1 MRTLTKLLSRWRP
14 DFPVELFWC
23 GIRQEARR
31 LYLPLTAALS
41 LVLSMLVLMGTYFAI
56 MPFGAVGMGG
66 RLLPA
71 ITFSVTLGLFI
82 VLGMSVPFALRS
94 ATAEDDLP
102 LMMLTGHSPLSL
114 WRARVWSTAFPALL
128 VPMLHIPLLIFIFT
142 MGGVRFSH
150 VGAVGVFWLAAWL
163 TITGWSA
170 LGGCLW
176 SGMARERMQGMSLT
190 LILVFIYGVG
200 WIILGRILYLMRSPW
215 VWWTVSSFQPPWTWT
230 VPEFARLGAHVA
242 FGLIAG
248 SASVVV
254 LRGRWRS
261 ATEAGSKEGEHTLAK
276 PPAVSI
282 EQPQFNMTAA
292 VPTYER
298 RQLAPYRPRC
308 GNDPWFWKDF
318 HISGGS
324 WLFWQCRLGVA
335 VVLSIVALAFVI
347 YSLQYRAVEPVIF
360 ITMLGWFIWIMI
372 DVSQILAVEF
382 QDRMWSIVRI
392 TPSTVGQ
399 ILRSKLV
406 AFAARFAPSLLPL
419 GVICALGLMTYAWE
433 MIIYG
438 LPVLLLISVPF
449 STLVMYGTAIPQ
461 NLIGGGWPMLRTL
474 GVFAVMIAG
483 YITTLILL
491 DTAMSRGPQT
501 YLLHWAM
508 SVTLS
513 VVSTLWF
520 GYATV
525 CELNDPRR
533 ERLSADGG

>member
-1 MRTLTKLLSRWRP
+1 MKVSTGKRERFWQP

-31 LYLPLTAALS
+31 LFLPLTAALS
-41 LVLSMLVLMGTYFAI
+41 VVLSMLVLMGTYFALA
-56 MPFGAVGMGG
+56 PYGSVDMGG

-71 ITFSVTLGLFI
+71 ITFSVTLDLFI

-102 LMMLTGHSPLSL
+102 LMMLTGQSPLSL
-114 WRARVWSTAFPALL
+114 WRARVWSTALAALL
-128 VPMLHIPLLIFIFT
+128 VPLLHLPLLIYLIT

-150 VGAVGVFWLAAWL
+150 VGAMGVFWLAAWL
-163 TITGWSA
+163 MLTGWSA

-176 SGMARERMQGMSLT
+176 SGVARERMQGMSLT
-190 LILVFIYGVG
+190 LILVFVYGVG
-200 WIILGRILYLMRSPW
+200 WMMLGRILYLMRSPW

-230 VPEFARLGAHVA
+230 FPEFVRLGVHVA
-242 FGLIAG
+242 FGLLAG
-248 SASVVV
+248 CVSVIV

-261 ATEAGSKEGEHTLAK
+261 AVEAGSKEGEHTLAK
-276 PPAVSI
+276 PPALPI
-282 EQPQFNMTAA
+282 EQPQFNMTTA
-292 VPTYER
+292 VRTDER
-298 RQLAPYRPRC
+298 RQIAPYRPRC

-324 WLFWQCRLGVA
+324 WVFWQLRMGVA

-347 YSLQYRAVEPVIF
+347 YSMQYRAVEPVIF
-360 ITMLGWFIWIMI
+360 ITMLGWFIWVMV

-399 ILRSKLV
+399 ILRSKFL
-406 AFAARFAPSLLPL
+406 AFAARFAPSLIPL
-419 GVICALGLMTYAWE
+419 GLICGVGLMTYAWQ
-433 MIIYG
+433 MVVYG

-449 STLVMYGTAIPQ
+449 STLVLYGTAIPQ

-474 GVFAVMIAG
+474 GGFAVMLAAMIG
-483 YITTLILL
+483 TLVLVYQRLPVREAIVV
-491 DTAMSRGPQT
+491 
-501 YLLHWAM
+501 HW
-508 SVTLS
+508 
-513 VVSTLWF
+513 VVSVLLSIASTFWF
-520 GYATV
+520 GYATL